1 MVYYEMMEKHTI
13 RELVEAAG
21 REYRDHAVL
30 RYLVDG
36 EITDLTFGEF
46 ARQSRSITAWVA
58 EKSAEA
64 GHPVRHNMTGISP
77 T

>member
-36 EITDLTFGEF
+36 EITDRPSVNLPG
-46 ARQSRSITAWVA
+46 R
-58 EKSAEA
+58 A
-64 GHPVRHNMTGISP
+64 GASP
-77 T
+77 LGWRKRAPKQVTLSGSP